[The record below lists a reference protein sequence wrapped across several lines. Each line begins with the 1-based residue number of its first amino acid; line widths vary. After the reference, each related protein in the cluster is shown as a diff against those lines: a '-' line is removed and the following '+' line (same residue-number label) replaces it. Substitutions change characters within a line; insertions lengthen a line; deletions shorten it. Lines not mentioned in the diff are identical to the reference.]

1 MLDRDHHTF
10 TPIGVVR
17 SPYQEKFAIPRQP
30 GLAQIDATIE
40 MTPLYADPAAVEGL
54 EQFSHLWVIFV
65 FHAVDAQRSNGRKNI
80 SEWRPQVRPPRLGG
94 NEKLGVFAT
103 RSTHRPNPIGLSVVE
118 LLRIDTNDGVKLHI
132 RGADLLDGTPVLDIK
147 PYIPYADA
155 IPQASAGFAPSA
167 PVRLPVRW
175 IETALTAA
183 REYSAELQQIVEEV
197 LSFDPRPA
205 YQDDP
210 ARIYGVLLAGCNV
223 RFRIDH
229 DGVEVVEIL
238 RLSV

>member
-30 GLAQIDATIE
+30 GLAMVDATIQL
-40 MTPLYADPAAVEGL
+40 TPLYADPAAVAGL

-65 FHAVDAQRSNGRKNI
+65 FHAVERQRIG
-80 SEWRPQVRPPRLGG
+80 EWRPQVRPPRLGG

-103 RSTHRPNPIGLSVVE
+103 RSTHRPNPVGLSVVE
-118 LLRIDTNDGVKLHI
+118 LLRIDTSGGVKLHI
-132 RGADLLDGTPVLDIK
+132 RGADLLDGTPVLDLK

-155 IPQASAGFAPSA
+155 LPDARAGFAPSPPA
-167 PVRLPVRW
+167 RLQVRW
-175 IETALTAA
+175 RAGALSAA
-183 REYSAELQQIVEEV
+183 QRHSAALQQIVEEV

-210 ARIYGVLLAGCNV
+210 ERIYGVLLDGCNV
-223 RFRIDH
+223 RFRID
-229 DGVEVVEIL
+229 GESVEIVEL
-238 RLSV
+238 AVDGIPR

>member
-30 GLAQIDATIE
+30 GLAMVDATIE
-40 MTPLYADPAAVEGL
+40 LTPLYADPAAVEGL

-65 FHAVDAQRSNGRKNI
+65 FHAVDAQRLG
-80 SEWRPQVRPPRLGG
+80 EWRPQVRPPRLGG

-118 LLRIDTNDGVKLHI
+118 LLRIDTNEGVKLHI

-147 PYIPYADA
+147 PYLPYADA
-155 IPQASAGFAPSA
+155 IENARAGFAPSA
-167 PVRLPVRW
+167 PARLQVRW
-175 IETALTAA
+175 CSEALAAA
-183 REYSAELQQIVEEV
+183 RTYSATLQQVVEEV

-223 RFRIDH
+223 RFRIDES
-229 DGVEVVEIL
+229 GAEIVDVT
-238 RLSV
+238 SVGDAAC